1 MDILRSV
8 LIFNSTTD
16 PYNYHL
22 IFMYTH
28 EKQHTLFW
36 AKLLVVFVHSFQ
48 DFYIMLLNSVHFFPS
63 KEKCA
68 NESSF

>member
-28 EKQHTLFW
+28 EKQHTLFLGK
-36 AKLLVVFVHSFQ
+36 APGSL
-48 DFYIMLLNSVHFFPS
+48 
-63 KEKCA
+63 CA
-68 NESSF
+68 